1 MLARADFPA
10 ATALEM
16 LTRHAIEA
24 ALLVPT
30 PTGLEKSIFDAT
42 DGLRE
47 YLAERG
53 YHDYATQAQGQDHKV
68 LKQAYLVRPHSLE
81 PTQVSLYR
89 PTTKNG
95 DPRIWLGHPVRSYAG
110 AFNLLALTV
119 IDGTLYVLNMSDPSV
134 QVSLDDAGSPFRK
147 LVDRADHGDVVASE
161 LLGLLRQ
168 ISSKGYLRTLRPGDT
183 GIGFTLETMLGISA
197 NSKQAPDYKG
207 IELKAKR
214 SRIGADRNRSTLF
227 SKVPNWK
234 LSPVGNALG
243 LLKARGYVD
252 GDGRL
257 SLYHTLSARGP
268 NSLGLALDIDA
279 ENDWLRQVYHDPSTR
294 RVVHDVTWEIP
305 ILKNDLAAK
314 HRQTFWVRAMCRG
327 AGQDEEFHYVEVQR
341 TRRPMT
347 ANFVALVEAGI
358 ITVDYALHKKSETRA
373 RDQGYLFKIHP
384 DNLGA
389 LFPPPE
395 VHALS

>member
-1 MLARADFPA
+1 
-10 ATALEM
+10 M
-16 LTRHAIEA
+16 LTRHAVEA

-30 PTGLEKSIFDAT
+30 PNGLEKSIFDAT

-47 YLAERG
+47 YLAGRG
-53 YHDYATQAQGQDHKV
+53 YHDYEAQPQGQDHKV
-68 LKQAYLVRPHSLE
+68 LKQAFLVRPHSLE

-95 DPRIWLGHPVRSYAG
+95 DPRIWLGHPVRAYAG
-110 AFNLLALTV
+110 AYNLLALTV

-147 LVDRADHGDVVASE
+147 LVDRLDHGDGAASE
-161 LLGLLRQ
+161 LLGLLRGV
-168 ISSKGYLRTLRPGDT
+168 SSKGYLRTLRPGDT
-183 GIGFTLETMLGISA
+183 GIGYTLETMLGIAA
-197 NSKQAPDYKG
+197 NSRQAPDYKG
-207 IELKAKR
+207 IEIKAKR
-214 SRIGADRNRSTLF
+214 SRIGADSNRSTLF

-234 LSPVGNALG
+234 LSPVKNALG
-243 LLKARGYVD
+243 LLNARGYLD
-252 GDGRL
+252 ADGRL

-268 NSLGLALDIDA
+268 NSLALALDIDA
-279 ENDWLRQVYHDPSTR
+279 DNDWLRQVYHDPATG

-305 ILKNDLAAK
+305 VLKNDLAAK
-314 HRQTFWVRAMCRG
+314 HRQTFWVRALCRG
-327 AGQDEEFHYVEVQR
+327 TGENEEFHYVEVQH

-347 ANFVALVEAGI
+347 ANFVALIEAGI

-373 RDQGYLFKIHP
+373 RDHGYLFKIHP

-389 LFPPPE
+389 LFPPPQ
-395 VHALS
+395 VHALA

>member
-1 MLARADFPA
+1 
-10 ATALEM
+10 M

-53 YHDYATQAQGQDHKV
+53 YHDYEAQPQGQDHKV

-110 AFNLLALTV
+110 AYNLLALTV
-119 IDGTLYVLNMSDPSV
+119 IGGTMYVLNMSDPSV

-147 LVDRADHGDVVASE
+147 LVDSVDHGDAAASE
-161 LLGLLRQ
+161 LLGLLRA

-183 GIGFTLETMLGISA
+183 GIGYTLETMLGIAA
-197 NSKQAPDYKG
+197 NSRQAPDYKG

-234 LSPVGNALG
+234 LSPVGSALA
-243 LLKARGYVD
+243 LLDARGYLD
-252 GDGRL
+252 SDGRL

-279 ENDWLRQVYHDPSTR
+279 ENDWLRQVYHAPGQG

-305 ILKNDLAAK
+305 KLKSDLAAK
-314 HRQTFWVRAMCRG
+314 HRQTFWVRAMSRG
-327 AGQDEEFHYVEVQR
+327 AGENEEFHYVEVQH
-341 TRRPMT
+341 TRRPVT

-373 RDQGYLFKIHP
+373 RDHGYLFKIHP

-389 LFPPPE
+389 LFPPP
-395 VHALS
+395 VVYALS

>member
-1 MLARADFPA
+1 M
-10 ATALEM
+10 
-16 LTRHAIEA
+16 
-24 ALLVPT
+24 LVPT

-47 YLAERG
+47 YLSERG
-53 YHDYATQAQGQDHKV
+53 YHDFGTQAQGQDHKV
-68 LKQAYLVRPHSLE
+68 LKQAYLVRQNSLE

-95 DPRIWLGHPVRSYAG
+95 DPRIWLGHPVRSYAS

-147 LVDRADHGDVVASE
+147 SVDRADHGDVVARE

-168 ISSKGYLRTLRPGDT
+168 VSSKGYLRTLRPGDT
-183 GIGFTLETMLGISA
+183 GIGYTLETMLGISA

-207 IELKAKR
+207 IEIKAKR
-214 SRIGADRNRSTLF
+214 SRIGTDRSRSTLY
-227 SKVPNWK
+227 SKVPNWN

-243 LLKARGYVD
+243 LLKTRGYVD
-252 GDGRL
+252 GCGRL
-257 SLYHTLSARGP
+257 SLYHTLSALGP

-279 ENDWLRQVYHDPSTR
+279 ENDWLRQVYHSPSTPK
-294 RVVHDVTWEIP
+294 VVHDVTWEIP
-305 ILKNDLAAK
+305 VLKKELAAK
-314 HRQTFWVRAMCRG
+314 HHQTFWVRAMCRG
-327 AGQDEEFHYVEVQR
+327 AGQDEEFHYVEVQH

-347 ANFVALVEAGI
+347 ANFVALVEAGV

-373 RDQGYLFKIHP
+373 RDHGYLFKIHP

>member
-1 MLARADFPA
+1 
-10 ATALEM
+10 M

-47 YLAERG
+47 YLADRG
-53 YHDYATQAQGQDHKV
+53 YHDYEAQAQGQDHKV
-68 LKQAYLVRPHSLE
+68 LKQAFLVRPHSLE

-110 AFNLLALTV
+110 AYNLLALTI
-119 IDGTLYVLNMSDPSV
+119 IDGTMYVLNMSDPSV

-147 LVDRADHGDVVASE
+147 LVDRIDHGDAAASE
-161 LLGLLRQ
+161 LLGLLRE
-168 ISSKGYLRTLRPGDT
+168 ISYKGYLRTLRPGDT
-183 GIGFTLETMLGISA
+183 GIGYTLETMLGIAA
-197 NSKQAPDYKG
+197 NSRQAPDYKG

-234 LSPVGNALG
+234 LSPVGNALA
-243 LLKARGYVD
+243 LLEARGYLD
-252 GDGRL
+252 GDGRR

-279 ENDWLRQVYHDPSTR
+279 ENDWLRQVYHDPGKGT
-294 RVVHDVTWEIP
+294 VIHDVTWEIP
-305 ILKNDLAAK
+305 QLKSDLAAK
-314 HRQTFWVRAMCRG
+314 HRQTFWVRAMSRG
-327 AGQDEEFHYVEVQR
+327 AGENEEFHYIEVQH
-341 TRRPMT
+341 TRRPVT

-373 RDQGYLFKIHP
+373 RDHGYLFKIHP

-389 LFPPPE
+389 LFPPPI
-395 VHALS
+395 VYALS

>member
-1 MLARADFPA
+1 
-10 ATALEM
+10 M

-30 PTGLEKSIFDAT
+30 STGLEKSIFDAT

-47 YLAERG
+47 YLSERG
-53 YHDYATQAQGQDHKV
+53 YHDFATQAQGQDHKV
-68 LKQAYLVRPHSLE
+68 LKQAYLVRPNSLE

-95 DPRIWLGHPVRSYAG
+95 DPRIWLGHPVRSYAS

-161 LLGLLRQ
+161 LLCLLRQ
-168 ISSKGYLRTLRPGDT
+168 VSSKGYLRTLRPGDT
-183 GIGFTLETMLGISA
+183 GIGYTLETMLGISA

-207 IELKAKR
+207 IEIKAKR
-214 SRIGADRNRSTLF
+214 SRIGADRSRSTLF

-234 LSPVGNALG
+234 LSPVGSALG

-252 GDGRL
+252 SDGRL

-279 ENDWLRQVYHDPSTR
+279 ENEWLRQVYHSPSTP

-305 ILKNDLAAK
+305 ALKKDLAAK
-314 HRQTFWVRAMCRG
+314 HRQTFWVRAMSRG
-327 AGQDEEFHYVEVQR
+327 TGQNEEFHYVEVLR

-347 ANFVALVEAGI
+347 ANFVALVEAGV

-373 RDQGYLFKIHP
+373 RDHGYLFKIHP

>member
-1 MLARADFPA
+1 
-10 ATALEM
+10 M

-53 YHDYATQAQGQDHKV
+53 YHDYEAQPQGQDHKV

-110 AFNLLALTV
+110 AYNLLALTV
-119 IDGTLYVLNMSDPSV
+119 MDGTMYVLNMSDPTV
-134 QVSLDDAGSPFRK
+134 QVSLEDAGSPFRK
-147 LVDRADHGDVVASE
+147 LVDSVDHGDAATSE
-161 LLGLLRQ
+161 LLGLLRE

-183 GIGFTLETMLGISA
+183 GIGYTLETMLGIAA
-197 NSKQAPDYKG
+197 NSRQTPDYKG

-214 SRIGADRNRSTLF
+214 SRIGSDRNRSTLF

-234 LSPVGNALG
+234 LSPVGSALA
-243 LLKARGYVD
+243 LLDARGYLD

-257 SLYHTLSARGP
+257 SLYHTLSAKGP

-279 ENDWLRQVYHDPSTR
+279 ENYWLRQVYHDPDNS
-294 RVVHDVTWEIP
+294 RVIHDVTWEIP
-305 ILKNDLAAK
+305 KLKSDLAAK
-314 HRQTFWVRAMCRG
+314 HRQTFWVRAMSRG
-327 AGQDEEFHYVEVQR
+327 AGENEEFHYVEVQH
-341 TRRPMT
+341 TRRPVT
-347 ANFVALVEAGI
+347 ANFVALVESGI
-358 ITVDYALHKKSETRA
+358 ITVDYALHRKSETRA
-373 RDQGYLFKIHP
+373 RDHGYLFKIHP

-389 LFPPPE
+389 LFPPP
-395 VHALS
+395 VVYPLS

>member
-1 MLARADFPA
+1 MLAKADFPA

-16 LTRHAIEA
+16 LTRIAVDA

-30 PTGLEKSIFDAT
+30 PTGLAKSIFDAT

-47 YLAERG
+47 YLADRG
-53 YHDYATQAQGQDHKV
+53 YHDYDAQAQGQDHKV
-68 LKQAYLVRPHSLE
+68 VKQAYLVRPDSLE

-89 PTTKNG
+89 PSTKNG

-119 IDGTLYVLNMSDPSV
+119 VDDTLYILNMSDPSV
-134 QVSLDDAGSPFRK
+134 QVSLNDVGSPFRK
-147 LVDRADHGDVVASE
+147 IVERADGANEVASE
-161 LLGLLRQ
+161 LLGLLRD
-168 ISSKGYLRTLRPGDT
+168 ISSRGYLRTLRSGDT
-183 GIGFTLETMLGISA
+183 GIGYTLEALLGISA
-197 NSKQAPDYKG
+197 NSRRAPDYKG

-214 SRIGADRNRSTLF
+214 SRIGSDRNRSTLF

-243 LLKARGYVD
+243 LLATRGYVD
-252 GDGRL
+252 ADGRL
-257 SLYHTLSARGP
+257 SLYHTLSALGP
-268 NSLGLALDIDA
+268 NSLGLALDIDPD
-279 ENDWLRQVYHDPSTR
+279 NDWLRQIFLDPASRQVT
-294 RVVHDVTWEIP
+294 HDVTWEIP
-305 ILKNDLAAK
+305 TLKHDLAAK
-314 HRQTFWVRAMCRG
+314 HRQTFWVRANCRG
-327 AGQDEEFHYVEVQR
+327 TGAGEEFHYVEVQH

-373 RDQGYLFKIHP
+373 RDHGYLFKIHP

-395 VHALS
+395 IHVLD